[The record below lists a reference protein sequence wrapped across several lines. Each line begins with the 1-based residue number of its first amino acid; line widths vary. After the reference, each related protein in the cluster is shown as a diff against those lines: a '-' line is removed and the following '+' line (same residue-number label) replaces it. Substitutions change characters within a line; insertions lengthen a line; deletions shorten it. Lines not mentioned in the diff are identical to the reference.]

1 MRTATLLLA
10 CLAAGSV
17 RGGELGILV
26 DKQYGKS
33 QAALAFSTQKYDAV
47 SPSGSAFRAGVEVL
61 DLRLAS
67 LQFNTTWHTK
77 STTDLAYGGNRLG
90 TFASQY
96 WAVGATVNWKLLV
109 NFGAGV
115 EYRSE
120 KLSFRPAAG
129 PGADTTLGR
138 PWAKVNFGFSAP
150 LPALSPF
157 VLLEVAAPVRPTRD
171 TTTTSPRDL
180 TEALA
185 PQLQVGLY
193 GGIRF

>member
-1 MRTATLLLA
+1 MRTATLLVT
-10 CLAAGSV
+10 CLAVSSA

-33 QAALAFSTQKYDAV
+33 QAALAFSSQKYDAV
-47 SPSGSAFRAGVEVL
+47 NPGGTAFRAGMEVV

-67 LQFNTTWHTK
+67 LQLNTTWHTK
-77 STTDLAYGGNRLG
+77 SSTDLAYGGNHLG
-90 TFASQY
+90 TFGSQY

-120 KLSFRPAAG
+120 KLSFRPAVG
-129 PGADTTLGR
+129 PGADSTLGR

-150 LPALSPF
+150 LPVLSPF
-157 VLLEVAAPVRPTRD
+157 VLLEVAVPVRSTRD
-171 TTTTSPRDL
+171 TATTSPREL

>member
-10 CLAAGSV
+10 CLVAGAA

-26 DKQYGKS
+26 DKQFGRS
-33 QAALAFSTQKYDAV
+33 QTALAFGTQKYDAI
-47 SPSGSAFRAGVEVL
+47 SPSGTALRAGVEVL
-61 DLRLAS
+61 DLRLAA
-67 LQFNTTWHTK
+67 LQFNTTWH
-77 STTDLAYGGNRLG
+77 SRATTDLSYGGTRLG
-90 TFASQY
+90 SFESQY

-120 KLSFRPAAG
+120 KLAFRPSAG
-129 PGADTTLGR
+129 PGVDTTLGR

-150 LPALSPF
+150 LPVLSPF
-157 VLLEVAAPVRPTRD
+157 VLLELAAPVRTRD
-171 TTTTSPRDL
+171 TTTSPRDL

-185 PQLQVGLY
+185 PQVQVGLY